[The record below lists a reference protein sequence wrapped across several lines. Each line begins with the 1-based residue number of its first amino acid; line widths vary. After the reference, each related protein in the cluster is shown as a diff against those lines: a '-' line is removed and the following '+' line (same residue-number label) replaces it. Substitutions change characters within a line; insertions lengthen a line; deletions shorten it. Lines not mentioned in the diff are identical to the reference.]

1 MYLLDNPTRSYAWGS
16 RSVIPDL
23 LGQPASDDPQAELWI
38 GAHPDHPSRLVDIG
52 VDLRTYVTDRPNDVL
67 GDVVSETFDGMLPYL
82 MKVLAVRSEEH
93 TSELQSRGHLVCR
106 LLLEKKKREL

>member
-38 GAHPDHPSRLVDIG
+38 GAHPDHPSRLVDI
-52 VDLRTYVTDRPNDVL
+52 
-67 GDVVSETFDGMLPYL
+67 
-82 MKVLAVRSEEH
+82 
-93 TSELQSRGHLVCR
+93 
-106 LLLEKKKREL
+106 